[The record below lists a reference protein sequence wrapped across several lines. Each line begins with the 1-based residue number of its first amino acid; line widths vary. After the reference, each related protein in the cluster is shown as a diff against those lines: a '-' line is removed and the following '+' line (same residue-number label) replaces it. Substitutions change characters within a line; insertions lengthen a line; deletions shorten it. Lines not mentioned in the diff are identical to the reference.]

1 LKSSFQLYLYRSFQ
15 INMPRTEVFDRKQVL
30 EKVKHLFWDKGFNG
44 TSMQDLV
51 DITGLNR
58 SSLYNSFGNKKA
70 LYELVLAQYQEE
82 GNLFFEEALS
92 QEENAFKAI
101 SRIFTTLTTAIMKD
115 VEGKG
120 CFNMNCTTELSR
132 ADIGIRAFLT
142 SRQEHTISVFKT
154 LVEKGQQQGVI
165 NKEDTS
171 ENYGYY
177 LFSAFQGLRMTGML
191 TRDQQKLKKIVQ
203 NILKIVE

>member
-1 LKSSFQLYLYRSFQ
+1 
-15 INMPRTEVFDRKQVL
+15 MPRVEVFDRIQVL

-51 DITGLNR
+51 DVTGLNR

-70 LYELVLAQYQEE
+70 LYELVLTQYQEE

-92 QEENAFKAI
+92 QTENSFEAI
-101 SRIFTTLTTAIMKD
+101 HFVFTNTITAIIKD

-132 ADIGIRAFLT
+132 ADIGIRTFLT
-142 SRQEHTISVFKT
+142 SRQEHTISVFKN
-154 LVEKGQQQGVI
+154 LVEKGQRQGVI
-165 NKEDTS
+165 NKDDS
-171 ENYGYY
+171 SDNYAYY

-191 TRDQQKLKKIVQ
+191 TRDHQKLKKIVS
-203 NILKIVE
+203 NTLKNLK

>member
-1 LKSSFQLYLYRSFQ
+1 
-15 INMPRTEVFDRKQVL
+15 MPRVEVFDRTQVL

-51 DITGLNR
+51 DVTGLNR

-70 LYELVLAQYQEE
+70 LYELVLNQYQEE

-92 QEENAFKAI
+92 QTENAFEVIALVFNAMI
-101 SRIFTTLTTAIMKD
+101 RSIIKD

-132 ADIGIRAFLT
+132 TDIGIRSFLT
-142 SRQEHTISVFKT
+142 SRQDHTISVFKD
-154 LVEKGQQQGVI
+154 LVEKGQQEGVI
-165 NKEDTS
+165 NKQDTAD
-171 ENYGYY
+171 NYAYY

-191 TRDQQKLKKIVQ
+191 TREQEKLKTIVS
-203 NILKIVE
+203 NILKTLK

>member
-1 LKSSFQLYLYRSFQ
+1 
-15 INMPRTEVFDRKQVL
+15 MPRVEVFDRAQVL

-51 DITGLNR
+51 DVTGLNR

-92 QEENAFKAI
+92 QKDNAFEAI
-101 SRIFTTLTTAIMKD
+101 SLVFNALTTSIIKD
-115 VEGKG
+115 IEGKG

-132 ADIGIRAFLT
+132 TDIGIRAFLT
-142 SRQEHTISVFKT
+142 SRQEHTISVFKN

-165 NKEDTS
+165 NKDDS
-171 ENYGYY
+171 ADNYGYY

-191 TRDQQKLKKIVQ
+191 TRDQQKLKKIVS
-203 NILKIVE
+203 NILKTLK

>member
-1 LKSSFQLYLYRSFQ
+1 
-15 INMPRTEVFDRKQVL
+15 MPRTEVFNREHVL

-51 DITGLNR
+51 DVTGLNR

-70 LYELVLAQYQEE
+70 LYELVLSQYQEE
-82 GNLFFEEALS
+82 GNLFFEDALS
-92 QEENAFKAI
+92 QKENAFEAI
-101 SRIFTTLTTAIMKD
+101 SFIFDMLLKSIIND

-132 ADIGIRAFLT
+132 TDIGIRAFLT

-154 LVEKGQQQGVI
+154 LVEKGQEEGAI
-165 NKEDTS
+165 NKEDSS

-191 TRDQQKLKKIVQ
+191 TREQKKLKKIAD
-203 NILKIVE
+203 NILKTLK